1 MHHGRSNSTHVN
13 QKVPPIGHNMKQR
26 KGSNGTGSS
35 HRITNSA
42 RPNSS
47 SRQKIKRINSAKSNQ
62 DKKASALNGTGVK
75 KH

>member
-1 MHHGRSNSTHVN
+1 M
-13 QKVPPIGHNMKQR
+13 VPPIGIKMKQR
-26 KGSNGTGSS
+26 KGSNGNPTGSS

-62 DKKASALNGTGVK
+62 DKKATGLNGNGVK
-75 KH
+75 KHQNKKVII